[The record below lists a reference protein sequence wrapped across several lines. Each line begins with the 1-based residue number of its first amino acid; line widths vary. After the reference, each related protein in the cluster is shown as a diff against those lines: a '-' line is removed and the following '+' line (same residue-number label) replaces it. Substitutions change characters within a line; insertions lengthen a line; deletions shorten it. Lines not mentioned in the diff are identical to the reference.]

1 MEPRS
6 KTTTERR
13 KQKNVSEKLIQKGSC
28 AAFSALIMLGAV
40 AAAASLGE
48 PCPGRYVV
56 REERRRASP
65 PPPAWLTDDWC
76 TARCDTPAGCKYQ
89 AEGKAASN
97 TTDLCGC
104 GPCTSHAYFPEHKV
118 VLCTVAKASSSAW
131 RQFARR
137 VHAVE
142 RGDLSVDGWCG
153 TKREDFRGCLLDQ
166 SLSPAGVGSFEQLQR
181 LVHEEG
187 YTPAVFLRDPIE
199 RALSMYTGTMHAQGV
214 DYHNTSFAQF
224 VGQLEWGKFKGNEH
238 MASQMGACNFGR
250 SVKEAGIVWRFGAS
264 APSALL
270 DPAETTRRA
279 HRFVAELFG
288 EQMLS
293 SVNANWTQCDA
304 RSTGDEFFAFDSQA
318 KHEAGLAATGDL
330 VPRIR
335 ALYADDARAY
345 ETAERQYDP
354 AGPDIVSALVP
365 LFVQTVPGRR

>member
-1 MEPRS
+1 MFP
-6 KTTTERR
+6 
-13 KQKNVSEKLIQKGSC
+13 EKLIQKGSC
-28 AAFSALIMLGAV
+28 AAFSALKMLGAV

>member
-1 MEPRS
+1 
-6 KTTTERR
+6 
-13 KQKNVSEKLIQKGSC
+13 
-28 AAFSALIMLGAV
+28 MLGV
-40 AAAASLGE
+40 VAAASLGE

-56 REERRRASP
+56 RKERRKDAHGDK
-65 PPPAWLTDDWC
+65 AWLTDDWC
-76 TARCDTPAGCKYQ
+76 AARCDTPSGCQHQ
-89 AEGKAASN
+89 AEGKASSN
-97 TTDLCGC
+97 TSDLCGC

-153 TKREDFRGCLLDQ
+153 TKRDDFRGCLLDQ

-187 YTPAVFLRDPIE
+187 YTPAVFLRDPVE

-224 VGQLEWGKFKGNEH
+224 VGQLEWGKYSGNEH

-250 SVKEAGIVWRFGAS
+250 STKEAGIAWQLGAS

-288 EQMLS
+288 DQMLT

-345 ETAERQYDP
+345 EAAERQYDP

-365 LFVQTVPGRR
+365 LFVQTVPGSR

>member
-1 MEPRS
+1 MRGGTAANPGS
-6 KTTTERR
+6 KKRL
-13 KQKNVSEKLIQKGSC
+13 SGKGILFSC
-28 AAFSALIMLGAV
+28 CARPMLGV
-40 AAAASLGE
+40 VAAASLGE

-56 REERRRASP
+56 REARRKDAQMP
-65 PPPAWLTDDWC
+65 GKAWLTDDWC
-76 TARCDTPAGCKYQ
+76 AARCDTPAGCRYE
-89 AEGKAASN
+89 AEGKATSN

-142 RGDLSVDGWCG
+142 RGDPSVDSWCG
-153 TKREDFRGCLLDQ
+153 TKRDDFRGCLLDQ

-224 VGQLEWGKFKGNEH
+224 VGQLEWGKYKGNEH

-250 SVKEAGIVWRFGAS
+250 SSKEAGIAWQFGAS

-288 EQMLS
+288 EPMLN

-304 RSTGDEFFAFDSQA
+304 RSTSDEFFAFDSQA

-335 ALYADDARAY
+335 ALYADDVRAY
-345 ETAERQYDP
+345 EEAERQYDP
-354 AGPDIVSALVP
+354 AGPDMSALVP
-365 LFVQTVPGRR
+365 LFVQTVPGSR